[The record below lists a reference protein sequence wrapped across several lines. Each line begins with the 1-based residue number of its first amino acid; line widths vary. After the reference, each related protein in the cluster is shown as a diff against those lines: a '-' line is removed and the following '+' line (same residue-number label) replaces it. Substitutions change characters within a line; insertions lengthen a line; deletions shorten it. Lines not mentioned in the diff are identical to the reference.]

1 VFFNVHGFRSAVLL
15 QPLLWMVCPE

>member
-15 QPLLWMVCPE
+15 QPLRWMACPK